1 MAKQRVGYALG
12 YGKFTNVREMAD
24 VMKQAEERGFEMA
37 FFSETIE
44 LMRDS
49 VSSLTAIGLAT
60 KKLQMGTTQIV
71 RLRGPVV
78 MAQLLATIDE
88 LTGGRLTLAPGAC
101 TKSHARVHS
110 LPIEVGATPTEVLRE
125 YIESMRLLLSGEKV
139 AYQGKFVKLDNVGL
153 GWKPVRTKIPFYVP
167 ATATVGLKLAGE
179 IGDGVILNA
188 VCSPEYT
195 VNALK
200 IIKESA
206 EKAGRDFSKFFVAQ
220 IINCS
225 IEDDHE
231 KALDAVRW
239 EVATK
244 LDPVQIS
251 FIAAPKMKVGEP
263 YIRKEDIPLFEKAH
277 AAGGMEGLIKAIP
290 DSYVEGM
297 TASGTPD
304 EVKKRV
310 QQYRDAG
317 VQIPLLRPAAAHQ
330 TQRLLDLFA
339 Q

>member
-1 MAKQRVGYALG
+1 MHTFVLIHGGWHGGWCWKRVAKLLRQDGHDV
-12 YGKFTNVREMAD
+12 FTP
-24 VMKQAEERGFEMA
+24 
-37 FFSETIE
+37 T
-44 LMRDS
+44 
-49 VSSLTAIGLAT
+49 
-60 KKLQMGTTQIV
+60 
-71 RLRGPVV
+71 
-78 MAQLLATIDE
+78 
-88 LTGGRLTLAPGAC
+88 LTGLCERSHLLT
-101 TKSHARVHS
+101 
-110 LPIEVGATPTEVLRE
+110 
-125 YIESMRLLLSGEKV
+125 
-139 AYQGKFVKLDNVGL
+139 DD
-153 GWKPVRTKIPFYVP
+153 
-167 ATATVGLKLAGE
+167 VGLKTHVDDVVNLLKWESLAGVVLV
-179 IGDGVILNA
+179 GVVLNA

-195 VNALK
+195 INALR
-200 IIKESA
+200 IIKQSA
-206 EKAGRDFSKFFVAQ
+206 EQAGRDFSNFEVAQ

-225 IEDDHE
+225 IEDDHK

-251 FIAAPKMKVGEP
+251 FIAAPKMRVGEP
-263 YIRKEDIPLFEKAH
+263 YIRKEDIPLFERAH
-277 AAGGMEGLIKAIP
+277 AQGGMDGLIKTIP

-317 VQIPLLRPAAAHQ
+317 VKIPLLRPAAAHQ

>member
-1 MAKQRVGYALG
+1 MARVGYALG
-12 YGKFTNVREMAD
+12 YGKFTNVREMAS
-24 VMKQAEERGFEMA
+24 VMQQAEERGFEMA

-49 VSSLTAIGLAT
+49 VSSLAAIGLAT
-60 KKLQMGTTQIV
+60 KKLKLGSTQIV

-78 MAQLLATIDE
+78 MAQSLATLDE
-88 LTGGRLTLAPGAC
+88 LTGGRMSLAPGAC
-101 TKSHARVHS
+101 TKSHARVHA
-110 LPIEVGATPTEVLRE
+110 LPTEVGATPSEVLKE
-125 YIESMRLLLSGEKV
+125 YVESMRLLLSGEKV
-139 AYQGKFVKLDNVGL
+139 SYHGKFIHFDNVGL
-153 GWKPVRTKIPFYVP
+153 GWKPIRPNVPIYVP
-167 ATATVGLKLAGE
+167 ATATVGLRLAGE
-179 IGDGVILNA
+179 VADGVVLNA

-206 EKAGRDFSKFFVAQ
+206 EKAGKDFSKFEVAQ

-225 IEDDHE
+225 VEDDHN

-251 FIAAPKMKVGEP
+251 FIAAPKMRVGEP

-277 AAGGMEGLIKAIP
+277 AEGGMEGLIKAIP
-290 DSYVEGM
+290 DSYVKGM

-317 VQIPLLRPAAAHQ
+317 VKIPLLRPAAAHQ

>member
-1 MAKQRVGYALG
+1 MAQQRVGYALG
-12 YGKFTNVREMAD
+12 YGKFTNVREMAQ

-49 VSSLTAIGLAT
+49 VSSLAAIGLAT

-78 MAQLLATIDE
+78 MAQTLATIDE

-101 TKSHARVHS
+101 TKSHARVHA
-110 LPIEVGATPTEVLRE
+110 LPIEVGATPSEVLRE

-139 AYQGKFVKLDNVGL
+139 SYHGKFVNFDSVGL
-153 GWKPVRTKIPFYVP
+153 GWKPVRTNIPFYVP
-167 ATATVGLKLAGE
+167 ATATVGLRLAGE

-188 VCSPEYT
+188 VCSPEYS
-195 VNALK
+195 VNALR
-200 IIKESA
+200 IIRESA

-225 IEDDHE
+225 IEDDH
-231 KALDAVRW
+231 KTALDAVRW

-251 FIAAPKMKVGEP
+251 FIAGPKMRVGEP
-263 YIRKEDIPLFEKAH
+263 YIHKEDIPLFEKAH
-277 AAGGMEGLIKAIP
+277 AEGGMEGLIKAIP

-297 TASGTPD
+297 TASGTPE

-317 VQIPLLRPAAAHQ
+317 VQVPLLRPAAAHQ

>member
-88 LTGGRLTLAPGAC
+88 LTDGRLTLAPGAC
-101 TKSHARVHS
+101 TKSHARVHA
-110 LPIEVGATPTEVLRE
+110 LPTEVGATPSEVLRE
-125 YIESMRLLLSGEKV
+125 YIEAMRLLLSGDKV
-139 AYQGKFVKLDNVGL
+139 SYQGKFVKFDNVGL

-179 IGDGVILNA
+179 I
-188 VCSPEYT
+188 
-195 VNALK
+195 
-200 IIKESA
+200 
-206 EKAGRDFSKFFVAQ
+206 
-220 IINCS
+220 
-225 IEDDHE
+225 EDDHK

-251 FIAAPKMKVGEP
+251 FIAGPKMRVGEP
-263 YIRKEDIPLFEKAH
+263 YIHKQDIPLFEKAH

>member
-1 MAKQRVGYALG
+1 
-12 YGKFTNVREMAD
+12 
-24 VMKQAEERGFEMA
+24 
-37 FFSETIE
+37 
-44 LMRDS
+44 
-49 VSSLTAIGLAT
+49 VSSLAAIGLAT
-60 KKLQMGTTQIV
+60 KNLKLGSTQIV

-78 MAQLLATIDE
+78 MAQALATLDE
-88 LTGGRLTLAPGAC
+88 LTGGRMTLAPGAC
-101 TKSHARVHS
+101 TKSHARVHA
-110 LPIEVGATPTEVLRE
+110 LPADVGATPSEVLKE
-125 YIESMRLLLSGEKV
+125 YVESMRLLLTGDKV
-139 AYQGKFVKLDNVGL
+139 SYHGKFINFDHVGL
-153 GWKPVRTKIPFYVP
+153 GWKPIRPDVPIYVP
-167 ATATVGLKLAGE
+167 ATATVGLRLAGE
-179 IGDGVILNA
+179 VADGVVLNA

-206 EKAGRDFSKFFVAQ
+206 EKAGRDFSKFEVAQ

-225 IEDDHE
+225 VEDDHK

-251 FIAAPKMKVGEP
+251 FIAGPKMRVGEP
-263 YIRKEDIPLFEKAH
+263 YIKKEDIPLFEKAH
-277 AAGGMEGLIKAIP
+277 AQGGMEGLIKAIP

-310 QQYRDAG
+310 QRYREAG
-317 VQIPLLRPAAAHQ
+317 VKIPLLRPAAAHQ

>member
-1 MAKQRVGYALG
+1 MARVGYALG
-12 YGKFTNVREMAD
+12 YGKFTDVREMAK
-24 VMKQAEERGFEMA
+24 VMQQAEEQGFEMA

-49 VSSLTAIGLAT
+49 VSSLAAIGLAT
-60 KKLQMGTTQIV
+60 KKLTLGSTQIV

-78 MAQLLATIDE
+78 MAQSLATLDE
-88 LTGGRLTLAPGAC
+88 LTGGRMTLAPGAC
-101 TKSHARVHS
+101 TKSHARVHA
-110 LPIEVGATPTEVLRE
+110 LPLEVAATPSEVLKE
-125 YIESMRLLLSGEKV
+125 YVESMRLLLTGDKV
-139 AYQGKFVKLDNVGL
+139 SYHGKFINFDNVGL
-153 GWKPVRTKIPFYVP
+153 GWKPIRPNVPIYVP
-167 ATATVGLKLAGE
+167 ATATVGLRLAGE
-179 IGDGVILNA
+179 VADGVILNA

-206 EKAGRDFSKFFVAQ
+206 DKAGRDFSKFEVAQ

-225 IEDDHE
+225 LEDDHG
-231 KALDAVRW
+231 KALDAARW

-251 FIAAPKMKVGEP
+251 FIAGPKIRVGEP

-277 AAGGMEGLIKAIP
+277 ARGGMEALIKAIP

-317 VQIPLLRPAAAHQ
+317 VKIPLLRPAAAHQ

>member
-1 MAKQRVGYALG
+1 MARVGYALG
-12 YGKFTNVREMAD
+12 YGKFTNVREMAQ
-24 VMKQAEERGFEMA
+24 VMQQAEERGFEMA

-49 VSSLTAIGLAT
+49 VSSLAAIGLAT
-60 KKLQMGTTQIV
+60 KKLQLGSTQIV

-78 MAQLLATIDE
+78 MAQALATLDE
-88 LTGGRLTLAPGAC
+88 LTGGRMTLAPGAC
-101 TKSHARVHS
+101 TKSHARVHA
-110 LPIEVGATPTEVLRE
+110 LPTEVGATPSEVLKE
-125 YIESMRLLLSGEKV
+125 YVESMRLLLTGEK
-139 AYQGKFVKLDNVGL
+139 ASYHGKFINFDNVGL
-153 GWKPVRTKIPFYVP
+153 GWKPIREHIPIYVP
-167 ATATVGLKLAGE
+167 ATATVGLRLAGE
-179 IGDGVILNA
+179 VADGVVLNA

-195 VNALK
+195 ANALK

-206 EKAGRDFSKFFVAQ
+206 QKSGRDFSKFEVAQ

-225 IEDDHE
+225 VEDDH
-231 KALDAVRW
+231 KTALDAVRW

-251 FIAAPKMKVGEP
+251 FIAGPKMRVGEP

-277 AAGGMEGLIKAIP
+277 AQGGMQGLIQAIP

-297 TASGTPD
+297 TASGTPE

-317 VQIPLLRPAAAHQ
+317 VKIPLLRPAAAHQ

-339 Q
+339 QS

>member
-1 MAKQRVGYALG
+1 MARVGYALG
-12 YGKFTNVREMAD
+12 YGKFTNVKQMAD
-24 VMKQAEERGFEMA
+24 VMRQAEERGFEMA

-49 VSSLTAIGLAT
+49 VSSLAAIGLAT
-60 KKLQMGTTQIV
+60 RHLKLGSTQIV

-78 MAQLLATIDE
+78 MAQSLATLDE
-88 LTGGRLTLAPGAC
+88 LTGGRMTLAPGAC
-101 TKSHARVHS
+101 TKSHARVHA
-110 LPIEVGATPTEVLRE
+110 LPTEVGATPTEVLRE
-125 YIESMRLLLSGEKV
+125 YVESMRLLLTGERV
-139 AYQGKFVKLDNVGL
+139 SYHGRFVNFDNVGL
-153 GWKPVRTKIPFYVP
+153 GWKPIRENIPFYIP
-167 ATATVGLKLAGE
+167 ATATVGLRLAGE
-179 IGDGVILNA
+179 IGDGVVLNA

-195 VNALK
+195 VNALRV
-200 IIKESA
+200 IRESA
-206 EKAGRDFSKFFVAQ
+206 AKARRDFSTFEVAQ

-225 IEDDHE
+225 IEDDHD

-251 FIAAPKMKVGEP
+251 FIAAPKMRVGEP

-277 AAGGMEGLIKAIP
+277 AEGGMEGLIKAIP

-304 EVKKRV
+304 EVKNRV

-317 VQIPLLRPAAAHQ
+317 VKIPLLRPAAAHQ
-330 TQRLLDLFA
+330 TERLLDLFSEN
-339 Q
+339 